1 MHTWESNFSNF
12 VIEYLGETETEFQ
25 NTLLTFLGGIIL
37 FLQQEASVWGFIKEK
52 KLTQDLVLNL
62 KICLKLLHNIETYR
76 ILNAKYSFLYICT
89 VGWSDL
95 ALFSIF
101 ENTFLLIRYIFMS
114 SIPKNWQ
121 FWPGTRGSQA
131 RQSFNFKRITG
142 SLKINIFIWKLAQTF
157 LIHQRKIYK
166 NKIWKQVFI

>member
-12 VIEYLGETETEFQ
+12 VIKYLGKTETEFQ
-25 NTLLTFLGGIIL
+25 NTSLNFFGGIIL
-37 FLQQEASVWGFIKEK
+37 FKLGTSIKSENKIHLGCAVLQQEASVWGFIKEK

-95 ALFSIF
+95 ALFFDFWKHVSADQVYF
-101 ENTFLLIRYIFMS
+101 Y
-114 SIPKNWQ
+114 Q
-121 FWPGTRGSQA
+121 FNS
-131 RQSFNFKRITG
+131 K
-142 SLKINIFIWKLAQTF
+142 KLAILARHARVTCAAKF
-157 LIHQRKIYK
+157 S
-166 NKIWKQVFI
+166 F